1 VSQQTP
7 HRFFHTIDGFEISAE
22 TYSLMHPDKRV
33 AYTMQSKYEYEE
45 ELNEKNRKIKIMKP
59 QLLEDFLKDW
69 EKVVK

>member
-1 VSQQTP
+1 
-7 HRFFHTIDGFEISAE
+7 
-22 TYSLMHPDKRV
+22 
-33 AYTMQSKYEYEE
+33 MQSKYEYEE